1 MIFFNYVNLMKEA
14 RGNHVKAISLLRDYI
29 SGRILDPSLK
39 RRLTGYSFLLNPES
53 LITAKCDILFKLQY
67 LFLASKRVYTDYI
80 QYGKKDLDLSMYPDI
95 DIPKIST
102 NPLIKISQGSIQFKY
117 E

>member
-1 MIFFNYVNLMKEA
+1 MKES
-14 RGNHVKAISLLRDYI
+14 RGKHIKALTLFRDLI
-29 SGRILDPSLK
+29 SGKILDPALK

-53 LITAKCDILFKLQY
+53 LITARCDPLFKLQY
-67 LFLASKRVYTDYI
+67 LFLAAKRTYTDYI

-102 NPLIKISQGSIQFKY
+102 NPLITISQGSIHFKY